1 VSTSTVTPTRLSLGP
16 WLMYGVRQMRA
27 DLRRRWFVFA
37 VVGLV
42 WALALVRLFVHHVP
56 VLPILFN
63 WTPSLPYK
71 VAVVD
76 YGSALLARGDLV
88 VYSFEGPAGQGA
100 YPGLRHQALFKR
112 VAGVAGDVVTV
123 QGRDVFVNGA
133 LVGRAKTHAF
143 DRRPLEP
150 IAPTVIP
157 AGQLYVQG
165 TSIDSF
171 DSRYSL
177 SGLVRVQDVR
187 AKVIPIL

>member
-1 VSTSTVTPTRLSLGP
+1 MSTSTVTPTRLSLGP
-16 WLMYGVRQMRA
+16 WLMYRVRQMRA

>member
-1 VSTSTVTPTRLSLGP
+1 MSTSTVTPTRLSLGP

-88 VYSFEGPAGQGA
+88 VYSFDGPAGQGA

>member
-1 VSTSTVTPTRLSLGP
+1 MSTSTVTPTRLSLGP

-37 VVGLV
+37 VVGRV

>member
-1 VSTSTVTPTRLSLGP
+1 MSTSTVTPTRLTLGP
-16 WLMYGVRQMRA
+16 WLMFGVRQMGVDA
-27 DLRRRWFVFA
+27 RRRWYLFA
-37 VVGLV
+37 VVGLI
-42 WALALVRLFVHHVP
+42 WMLALIRLFVHHVP
-56 VLPILFN
+56 VLPVLFN

-71 VAVVD
+71 VAAVN
-76 YGSALLARGDLV
+76 YWSSSLSRGDLV
-88 VYSFEGPAGQGA
+88 VYSFEGPAGDGA

-123 QGRDVFVNGA
+123 QGRDVFLNGV

-157 AGQLYVQG
+157 AGHLYVQG

-177 SGLVRVQDVR
+177 SGLVRVQDVK

>member
-1 VSTSTVTPTRLSLGP
+1 MSTSTVTPTRLSLGP